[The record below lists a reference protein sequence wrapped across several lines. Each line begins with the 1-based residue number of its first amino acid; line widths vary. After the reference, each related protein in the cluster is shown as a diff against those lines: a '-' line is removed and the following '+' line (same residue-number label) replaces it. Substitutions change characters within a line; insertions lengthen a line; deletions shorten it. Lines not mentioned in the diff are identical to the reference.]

1 MPAGKKSAGQTKPS
15 QKQRRL
21 KQKASARGHGAYVAE
36 TKASDDVPWR
46 PKAVK
51 PEVCDAVK
59 FEFDDD
65 EDKAVKS
72 EDNDNDDHDND
83 DHDNDN
89 EDWMTQL
96 SHNMANYPA
105 HCLQ

>member
-1 MPAGKKSAGQTKPS
+1 METARHFMRVAMKSTAAKS
-15 QKQRRL
+15 K
-21 KQKASARGHGAYVAE
+21 S
-36 TKASDDVPWR
+36 
-46 PKAVK
+46 VK

-59 FEFDDD
+59 FECDDD

-96 SHNMANYPA
+96 SHNMAK
-105 HCLQ
+105 CLRHIAYNEVLLDEDDWLPLRDALP